1 MASRHA
7 TDADLNAQQAA
18 DPLST
23 TAGELHSPAR
33 MQLPI
38 IASDLMRGAPRRD
51 DPGSLR
57 RGPDENNAWFED
69 STVSFIILKAF
80 EPGSGRTASSPAGP
94 PSEATGRKR
103 GAYLFGHPSNSASLA
118 ASTFCTILKN
128 NGFQLSTGPGWT
140 TR

>member
-1 MASRHA
+1 MANTDV

-33 MQLPI
+33 SSAHHRLR
-38 IASDLMRGAPRRD
+38 SCGAPRRD
-51 DPGSLR
+51 DPGPLR
-57 RGPDENNAWFED
+57 RGPVENNAWFED

-80 EPGSGRTASSPAGP
+80 EPGYGQDSKFASRFPLAK
-94 PSEATGRKR
+94 ETGRKR

-128 NGFQLSTGPGWT
+128 NGFQLSDRAGWT